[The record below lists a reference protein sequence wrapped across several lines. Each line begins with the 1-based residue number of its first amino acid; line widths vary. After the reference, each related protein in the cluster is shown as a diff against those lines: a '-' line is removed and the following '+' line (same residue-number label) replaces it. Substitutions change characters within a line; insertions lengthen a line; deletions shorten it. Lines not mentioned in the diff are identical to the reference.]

1 MSPTTAP
8 AQAASATRT
17 FIESLQLPV
26 HWPAQMDLIEWCQR
40 MPPLVAALLLLFG
53 IIYLMFGV
61 NWYKWLV
68 TINAALLGGYIGLRL
83 GRMTDGP
90 LVGAFIGAFTAA
102 AVTLPLMK
110 WCVAVMGGIY
120 GGLLGAAIWR
130 SFGLEP
136 QFAWAGA
143 LSGLIF
149 FGMLSFIIFRG
160 SIIAYM
166 SLQGS
171 VMTIFGLLGLIF
183 KSTAVAPQ
191 IAQHLQLKPFILPAA
206 IFIPALIGLIYQQTT
221 GATADAKKK

>member
-26 HWPAQMDLIEWCQR
+26 HWPAQMDLIEWCQA
-40 MPPLVAALLLLFG
+40 MPPLVAALLLIFG
-53 IIYLMFGV
+53 LIYLMFGV
-61 NWYKWLV
+61 TWYKWLV
-68 TINAALLGGYIGLRL
+68 TINAALLGGYLGLRL
-83 GRMTDGP
+83 GKMTDGP

-221 GATADAKKK
+221 GTTAEAKKK

>member
-1 MSPTTAP
+1 VTKN
-8 AQAASATRT
+8 
-17 FIESLQLPV
+17 FIESLAFPI
-26 HWPAQMDLIEWCQR
+26 HWPAQGDLIDWCQH
-40 MPPLVAALLLLFG
+40 MPPLVAALLLMFG
-53 IIYLMFGV
+53 IIYLMYGV
-61 NWYKWLV
+61 AWYKWLV
-68 TINAALLGGYIGLRL
+68 TINAALFGAYIGLRL
-83 GRMTDGP
+83 GQMTDGP

-130 SFGLEP
+130 SFGLEA

-149 FGMLSFIIFRG
+149 FGMLSFVIFRG

-206 IFIPALIGLIYQQTT
+206 IFIPALLGLIYQQTT
-221 GATADAKKK
+221 GVVPEAKKK

>member
-1 MSPTTAP
+1 MPPTTAP
-8 AQAASATRT
+8 TQAASATKS
-17 FIESLQLPV
+17 FFESLELPT

-40 MPPLVAALLLLFG
+40 MPPLAAALLLLFG
-53 IIYLMFGV
+53 IIYLMYGV
-61 NWYKWLV
+61 TWYKWLV
-68 TINAALLGGYIGLRL
+68 TINAALFGAYIGLRL
-83 GRMTDGP
+83 GKMTDGP

-130 SFGLEP
+130 SFGLEAHM
-136 QFAWAGA
+136 AWAGA

-183 KSTAVAPQ
+183 KSTTVAPQ
-191 IAQHLQLKPFILPAA
+191 IAQHLHVKPFILPAA
-206 IFIPALIGLIYQQTT
+206 IFIPALVGLIYQQTAG
-221 GATADAKKK
+221 GAAEAKKK